1 MHRAE
6 AGSWIQAGD
15 LVDGSGTCFTA
26 SRTSTLEED
35 SPPFAQLG
43 GGLMKVRGALFQV
56 SEILEFTQIG
66 KATGEW
72 RVNRKLSSKRRILRI
87 TLIPCHGR

>member
-1 MHRAE
+1 MWTANRSRADDGITVYVE
-6 AGSWIQAGD
+6 KKYGKSSPNGLNSGWIQAGD

-43 GGLMKVRGALFQV
+43 GGLMKVRGALFQA
-56 SEILEFTQIG
+56 SE
-66 KATGEW
+66 
-72 RVNRKLSSKRRILRI
+72 LS
-87 TLIPCHGR
+87 

>member
-1 MHRAE
+1 MRRAK
-6 AGSWIQAGD
+6 AGFWIQAGD

-43 GGLMKVRGALFQV
+43 GGLRKVRGALIQLGELLYLLYIFN
-56 SEILEFTQIG
+56 QIYP
-66 KATGEW
+66 K
-72 RVNRKLSSKRRILRI
+72 KK
-87 TLIPCHGR
+87 